1 MPFLSEEVWHLIDNR
16 KNDIIISDWP
26 ISNDIDKN
34 ILDDFTIVSEVV
46 SSIRNFRKQ
55 SQVPN
60 KNLISL
66 HVIDNEKNLEKMDS
80 IIIKLGNLESIEY
93 INHKENKSY
102 SFMVKSNEYFIPL
115 SGNIDLEEEL
125 QKLKKRA

>member
-1 MPFLSEEVWHLIDNR
+1 M
-16 KNDIIISDWP
+16 
-26 ISNDIDKN
+26 
-34 ILDDFTIVSEVV
+34 
-46 SSIRNFRKQ
+46 
-55 SQVPN
+55 
-60 KNLISL
+60 ISL
-66 HVIDNEKNLEKMDS
+66 HIIDNEKKSRKMDS

-125 QKLKKRA
+125 QKLKKEADYTKKVFEKL